1 MQELRDRTGVCP
13 AQFGVRLQRQPR
25 SQHERTLP
33 GTRVRQRQIGVVAA
47 HAVEIDD
54 VEVERARCPMVRSHA
69 PMFGFDALQ
78 TAQQFLRGEFRVHRH
93 DRIEEFRGARRHA
106 PRVGAVQRRDARH
119 LRGRQPVDA
128 AHRVTQRGGDV
139 SLIAAQRDD
148 GVMHRPRNVR
158 SIGRIIVTGT
168 ADDAL
173 ISTVSGIA
181 EILIIGAVAGT
192 VAASFAADTGTG
204 TIRILCTRLRLPRNG
219 FTGTFHGDAHIV
231 ERYDDRRVRLV
242 HGHLHARHG
251 GIAEN
256 HRRDAI
262 G

>member
-1 MQELRDRTGVCP
+1 
-13 AQFGVRLQRQPR
+13 
-25 SQHERTLP
+25 
-33 GTRVRQRQIGVVAA
+33 
-47 HAVEIDD
+47 
-54 VEVERARCPMVRSHA
+54 
-69 PMFGFDALQ
+69 
-78 TAQQFLRGEFRVHRH
+78 
-93 DRIEEFRGARRHA
+93 
-106 PRVGAVQRRDARH
+106 
-119 LRGRQPVDA
+119 
-128 AHRVTQRGGDV
+128 
-139 SLIAAQRDD
+139 
-148 GVMHRPRNVR
+148 MHWPRNVC

-204 TIRILCTRLRLPRNG
+204 TIRILCMRLRLPRNG